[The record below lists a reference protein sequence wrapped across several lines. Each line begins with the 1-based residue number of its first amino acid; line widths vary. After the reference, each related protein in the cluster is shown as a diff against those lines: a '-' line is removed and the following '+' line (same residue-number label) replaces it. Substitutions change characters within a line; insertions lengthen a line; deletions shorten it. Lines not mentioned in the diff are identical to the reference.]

1 MRYTYCVRVASRS
14 RGRKGRVV
22 ARFVLRR
29 LGFILLV
36 SLAIVFFSFFGMRMA
51 SNSIRPS
58 PSYDPIPPAR
68 YAAQQTVR
76 YVRNLSHGD
85 LGTILIRRGTQTAV
99 GDTIADTYPK
109 SMGLLLIALFVAAA
123 IGLPIGVSAA
133 VHRHSALSL
142 GTMTLTLLGISL
154 PSFSVAAL
162 LQIAEI
168 YWYRSFGFR
177 LVPVGGFGWDAHLV
191 IPTLV
196 LAARPLAYLAR
207 IAYMTFSEILDQ
219 DYIRTAHSKGL
230 SQSRVMQDHAYPNA
244 AVPILTGL
252 GVSLRF
258 SLGSLPVVEYFLG
271 WPGIGAALLDAI
283 RNQQAVGVAGMA
295 LALGLTFMLIDLL
308 LDVLYRYV
316 DPRLEEQEI

>member
-1 MRYTYCVRVASRS
+1 
-14 RGRKGRVV
+14 V

-29 LGFILLV
+29 LGFILVV
-36 SLAIVFFSFFGMRMA
+36 SLGIVFFSFFGMRMA
-51 SNSIRPS
+51 TNSIRPS

-68 YAAQQTVR
+68 YAVQETVR
-76 YVRNLSHGD
+76 YARNLSHGD
-85 LGTILIRRGTQTAV
+85 LGTMLIRRGHRGIRTAV
-99 GDTIADTYPK
+99 GDIIADTYPK
-109 SMGLLLIALFVAAA
+109 SMGLLLIALLVAVA

-133 VHRHSALSL
+133 VHRRSVLSL

-207 IAYMTFSEILDQ
+207 IAYMTFSKILDQ

-230 SQSRVMQDHAYPNA
+230 YQSRVMQDHAYPNA

-283 RNQQAVGVAGMA
+283 RNRQDVGVAGMA
-295 LALGLTFMLIDLL
+295 LALGLTFMLINLL

-316 DPRLEEQEI
+316 DPRLKEQAI

>member
-1 MRYTYCVRVASRS
+1 M
-14 RGRKGRVV
+14 

-29 LGFILLV
+29 LGFIIVV
-36 SLAIVFFSFFGMRMA
+36 SLGIVFFSFFGMRMA
-51 SNSIRPS
+51 SNSILPS
-58 PSYDPIPPAR
+58 PSYNLIPPAR
-68 YAAQQTVR
+68 YAIEETVR
-76 YVRNLSHGD
+76 YVQKLSHGD
-85 LGTILIRRGTQTAV
+85 LGTMLILRGRRGIRTAV
-99 GDTIADTYPK
+99 GYVVADTYPK
-109 SMGLLLIALFVAAA
+109 SMGLLLISLFAATA

-133 VHRHSALSL
+133 VHRRSVLSL
-142 GTMTLTLLGISL
+142 GTMTLTLLGVSL

-207 IAYMTFSEILDQ
+207 IAYMTVSEILDQ

-230 SQSRVMQDHAYPNA
+230 YRSRVMADHAYSNA

-283 RNQQAVGVAGMA
+283 RNRQDVGVAGMA
-295 LALGLTFMLIDLL
+295 LVLGFTFMMINLL

-316 DPRLEEQEI
+316 DPRLKEQAI

>member
-1 MRYTYCVRVASRS
+1 M
-14 RGRKGRVV
+14 

-29 LGFILLV
+29 LGSIIVV
-36 SLAIVFFSFFGMRMA
+36 SLGIIFFSFFGMRMA
-51 SNSIRPS
+51 SNSTQTS
-58 PSYDPIPPAR
+58 PSYNPIPPAR
-68 YAAQQTVR
+68 YAAQETAR
-76 YVRNLSHGD
+76 YVWDLSRGD
-85 LGTILIRRGTQTAV
+85 LGTMLVRRGRSGVIVPVA
-99 GDTIADTYPK
+99 GIIADTYPK
-109 SMGLLLIALFVAAA
+109 SMGLLLISLLVAAA
-123 IGLPIGVSAA
+123 IGLPLGVTAA
-133 VHRHSALSL
+133 VHRHSPLSL
-142 GTMTLTLLGISL
+142 GTMTLTLLGVSL

-177 LVPVGGFGWDAHLV
+177 LVPVGGFGWDAHLI

-207 IAYMTFSEILDQ
+207 IAHMTLSEILEQ
-219 DYIRTAHSKGL
+219 AYMTTADAKGL
-230 SQSRVMQDHAYPNA
+230 SRLRVMQDHAYPNA
-244 AVPILTGL
+244 AVPVLTGL

-283 RNQQAVGVAGMA
+283 RNRQAVAVAGMA
-295 LALGLTFMLIDLL
+295 LALGFTFMLINLL

-316 DPRLEEQEI
+316 DPRLKEQQI

>member
-1 MRYTYCVRVASRS
+1 M
-14 RGRKGRVV
+14 

-29 LGFILLV
+29 LGFIIVV
-36 SLAIVFFSFFGMRMA
+36 SLGIVFFSFFGMGMA

-68 YAAQQTVR
+68 YAVQETAR
-76 YVRNLSHGD
+76 YVGNLSHGD
-85 LGTILIRRGTQTAV
+85 LGTMIIRRGRRGIRTAV
-99 GDTIADTYPK
+99 GDIIVDTYPK

-123 IGLPIGVSAA
+123 VGLPIGVSAA
-133 VHRHSALSL
+133 VHRRSALSL
-142 GTMTLTLLGISL
+142 GAMTLTLLGVSL

-207 IAYMTFSEILDQ
+207 IAYMAFSEILDQ

-230 SQSRVMQDHAYPNA
+230 YRSRVMQDHAYPNA

-283 RNQQAVGVAGMA
+283 RNRQDVGVAGMA
-295 LALGLTFMLIDLL
+295 LVLGVTFMLINLL

-316 DPRLEEQEI
+316 DPRLKEQAI

>member
-1 MRYTYCVRVASRS
+1 M
-14 RGRKGRVV
+14 

-29 LGFILLV
+29 LGFIIVV
-36 SLAIVFFSFFGMRMA
+36 SLGIVFFSFFGMRMA
-51 SNSIRPS
+51 SNSTSSS

-68 YAAQQTVR
+68 YAVQETVR
-76 YVRNLSHGD
+76 YMRNLSHGD
-85 LGTILIRRGTQTAV
+85 LGTMLIRRGRRGIQTAV
-99 GDTIADTYPK
+99 GDIIADTYPK

-133 VHRHSALSL
+133 VHQRSALSL
-142 GTMTLTLLGISL
+142 GTMTLTLLGVSL

-207 IAYMTFSEILDQ
+207 IAYMAFSEILDQ

-230 SQSRVMQDHAYPNA
+230 YQSRVMQDHAYPNA

-283 RNQQAVGVAGMA
+283 RNRQDVGVAGMA
-295 LALGLTFMLIDLL
+295 LVLGVTFMLINLL

-316 DPRLEEQEI
+316 DPRLKEQAI

>member
-1 MRYTYCVRVASRS
+1 VT
-14 RGRKGRVV
+14 
-22 ARFVLRR
+22 RFVLRR
-29 LGFILLV
+29 SGFILVV
-36 SLAIVFFSFFGMRMA
+36 SLGIVFFSFFGMRMA
-51 SNSIRPS
+51 SNSTSPS

-68 YAAQQTVR
+68 YAMQETVR
-76 YVRNLSHGD
+76 YVRNLSRGD
-85 LGTILIRRGTQTAV
+85 MGIMLIRRGRRGIWTAV
-99 GDTIADTYPK
+99 GDIIADTYPK
-109 SMGLLLIALFVAAA
+109 SMGLLLIALLVAAA

-133 VHRHSALSL
+133 VYRHSALSL
-142 GTMTLTLLGISL
+142 GTMTFTLLGVSL

-207 IAYMTFSEILDQ
+207 IAYMTLSEILDQ
-219 DYIRTAHSKGL
+219 NYIRTAHSKGL
-230 SQSRVMQDHAYPNA
+230 YRSRVMQDHAYPNA

-258 SLGSLPVVEYFLG
+258 SLGSLPVVEYFLS

-283 RNQQAVGVAGMA
+283 RNRQDVGVAGMA
-295 LALGLTFMLIDLL
+295 LVLGFTFMMINLL

-316 DPRLEEQEI
+316 DPRLKEQAI

>member
-1 MRYTYCVRVASRS
+1 M
-14 RGRKGRVV
+14 

-29 LGFILLV
+29 LGFIIVV
-36 SLAIVFFSFFGMRMA
+36 SLGIVFFSFFGMRMA

-68 YAAQQTVR
+68 YAVQETVR
-76 YVRNLSHGD
+76 YMRNLSQGD
-85 LGTILIRRGTQTAV
+85 LGTMLIRRGRRGIQTAV
-99 GDTIADTYPK
+99 GDIIADTYPK

-133 VHRHSALSL
+133 VHQRSALSL
-142 GTMTLTLLGISL
+142 GTMTLTLLGVSL

-207 IAYMTFSEILDQ
+207 IAYMAFSEILDQ

-230 SQSRVMQDHAYPNA
+230 YRSRVMQDHAYPNA

-283 RNQQAVGVAGMA
+283 RNRQDVGVAGMA
-295 LALGLTFMLIDLL
+295 LVLGVTFMLINLL

-316 DPRLEEQEI
+316 DPRLKEQAI